1 MTPEQTKEYVK
12 CRKDPI
18 YFIKNYGVIKHPTL
32 PGGKSKFKMWD
43 FQEDCVTDFLENSYN
58 VILKARQLGIS
69 TVVAAYVAW
78 YMMFFNNKSVF
89 VLATKRDTAQN
100 MITKVK
106 VFFEEVPEWMMP
118 TIITDNKQSIELG
131 NGSSVKA
138 AASTVDAAR
147 SESLSLL
154 VIDEAAFINK
164 MNDIWTAT
172 GPTLATGGDC
182 IALSSPNGMGNWF
195 HKTYQGAEAG
205 ESMMVG
211 GQNKSFNPIKLHWS
225 LHPDRDEAWAR
236 SERKSLGDM
245 SFAQEYDCDFVQS
258 GNNVVSLKCLEWY
271 SIHPTEQE
279 LPDDGYRPYLRDPEE
294 KTWIDKNLWIWKYP
308 DYSKKYILSADV
320 ARGDST
326 DYSAFHVIDVENYEQ
341 VAEYKGKLN
350 TDTFAHLIHNTA
362 VQYNNAYCVI
372 ENMAMGHHVVM
383 KLIELEYKNL
393 YWTVRDITKIHE
405 GNYDQMHY
413 DPYNIPKNAVP
424 GFTTSARTRPS
435 AVARLEEDL
444 RLHEFI
450 LHSKRTINELET
462 FIFDNGKPQ
471 AQDNY
476 NDDLIMSLAI
486 GMYVRA
492 TTLKIHGNDKD
503 FTEALI
509 SGIGFENKTF
519 DTIVKGGDDRH
530 SEKYKM
536 TLPNGEVEDFRWIF

>member
-205 ESMMVG
+205 ETMMVG

-279 LPDDGYRPYLRDPEE
+279 IPDDGYRPYLRDPEE

-393 YWTVRDITKIHE
+393 YWTVKDITKIHE

-492 TTLKIHGNDKD
+492 TTLKIHGSDKD

-509 SGIGFENKTF
+509 NGLGFENKTF
-519 DTIVKGGDDRH
+519 DSIVKGSNDRD
-530 SEKYKM
+530 SERYKM
-536 TLPNGEVEDFRWIF
+536 ILPNGEVEDFKWIF

>member
-205 ESMMVG
+205 ETMMVG

-279 LPDDGYRPYLRDPEE
+279 IPDDGYRPYLRDPEE

-393 YWTVRDITKIHE
+393 YWTVKDITKIHE

-492 TTLKIHGNDKD
+492 TTLKIHGSDKD

-509 SGIGFENKTF
+509 NGLGFENKTF
-519 DTIVKGGDDRH
+519 DSIVKGSNDRD
-530 SEKYKM
+530 SERYKM
-536 TLPNGEVEDFRWIF
+536 TLPNGEVEDFKWIF

>member
-519 DTIVKGGDDRH
+519 DTIIKGGNDRD
-530 SEKYKM
+530 SERYKM

>member
-1 MTPEQTKEYVK
+1 MMNASQTKEYIK
-12 CRKDPI
+12 CRKDPV
-18 YFIKNYGVIKHPTL
+18 YFIKKYGVIKHPTL
-32 PGGKSKFKMWD
+32 PGGKSNFKMWD
-43 FQEDCVTDFLENSYN
+43 FQEECVQDFLDNSYN
-58 VILKARQLGIS
+58 IILKARQLGIS
-69 TVVAAYVAW
+69 TVVAAYIAW
-78 YMMFFNNKSVF
+78 YMLFFNNTSVF
-89 VLATKRDTAQN
+89 FLATKRDTAQN
-100 MITKVK
+100 MISKVK
-106 VFFEEVPEWMMP
+106 VFFEEVPEWFKP
-118 TIITDNKQSIELG
+118 ELIVDNKQSLELA

-138 AASTVDAAR
+138 AASTIDSAR

-154 VIDEAAFINK
+154 VVDEAAFINR
-164 MNDIWTAT
+164 MDEIWTAT

-205 ESMMVG
+205 ETMMVG
-211 GQNKSFNPIKLHWS
+211 GQNKGFNPIKLHWS

-236 SERKSLGDM
+236 SEQRSLGDQA
-245 SFAQEYDCDFVQS
+245 FAQEYDCDFIQS
-258 GNNVVSLKCLEWY
+258 GNNVVSLKSLEWY
-271 SIHPTEQE
+271 SMHPTEQE
-279 LPDDGYRPYLRDPEE
+279 IADDGHRPYLREPEE
-294 KTWIDKNLWIWKYP
+294 KTWMDKNLWIWKYP

-320 ARGDST
+320 ARGDGN

-350 TDTFAHLIHNTA
+350 TDIFAHLIQNTA
-362 VQYNNAYCVI
+362 VQYNNAYCVV

-383 KLIELEYKNL
+383 KLIEMEYKNL
-393 YWTVRDITKIHE
+393 YWTVKDLTKLHE

-424 GFTTSARTRPS
+424 GFTTSAKTRPA

-444 RLHEFI
+444 RLHDFI

-462 FIFDNGKPQ
+462 FIFHNGKPE

-492 TTLKIHGNDKD
+492 TTLKIHGNDREY
-503 FTEALI
+503 TEAMMNSWGYEQKPFNSI
-509 SGIGFENKTF
+509 VRDDNKEDQYTM
-519 DTIVKGGDDRH
+519 K
-530 SEKYKM
+530 
-536 TLPNGEVEDFRWIF
+536 LPDGSTESFRWLF

>member
-118 TIITDNKQSIELG
+118 TIVTDNKQSIELG

-138 AASTVDAAR
+138 AASTIDAAR

-205 ESMMVG
+205 ETMMVG

-225 LHPDRDEAWAR
+225 LHPDRDDAWAR